1 MDSESAPNRA
11 VASHSARWLRWEV
24 LLVLGVSLGMA
35 GVYSVVNLIGRLTA
49 PERLGDQQAILNA
62 SRAPDRPWLDLS
74 YQLLDIGSSVV
85 PAALAVFL
93 LAYSARPTRGIGLD
107 RTDTSRDLGRGAILA
122 AIIGIP
128 GLGLYLAA
136 HAMGISAE
144 VVPADLPDIWWRY
157 PVLVLSALQNAVLE
171 EIVVVAYL
179 FTRLRQL
186 RFQER
191 TAIGISAVLRGSYHL
206 YQGFGGFIGNAI
218 MGVIFCYFFART
230 RRVLPLVIAHAV
242 IDTVSFV
249 GYTALADKVS
259 WL

>member
-1 MDSESAPNRA
+1 MESEPAPRT
-11 VASHSARWLRWEV
+11 VASRSDRWLRWEV
-24 LLVLGVSLGMA
+24 LLVLGVSLGMS
-35 GVYSVVNLIGRLTA
+35 GIYSLVNLIGRLTA
-49 PERLGDQQAILNA
+49 PERLGSQRAVLNA

-74 YQLLDIGSSVV
+74 YQLLDITSSVV
-85 PAALAVFL
+85 PALLAVFL
-93 LAYSARPTRGIGLD
+93 LVYSGRSARSIGLD
-107 RTDTSRDLGRGAILA
+107 RTDTTRDVSRGAILA

-186 RFQER
+186 RWREQ
-191 TAIGISAVLRGSYHL
+191 TAIGASAVLRGSYHL

-218 MGVIFCYFFART
+218 MGVIFAYLFART